1 MVWYV
6 PPTDEIDFESSED
19 RDISQMAVALISFF
33 LMLSFLLSSPATCS
47 TALSDKAPT
56 PEPEPEP
63 EPEPWPEQFH
73 AVLFMNYSN
82 DLSLADLWYD
92 WPGGRNLHIIKDQLG
107 GPRFF
112 DLEWNNGTSFFYY
125 KEEPLSC
132 RSAQLDVGLLR
143 PNWLDGATYLGQAR
157 VDNFLCDAWTKAD
170 FIWYYQD
177 VDTKRPVKWV
187 FYTGRTAH
195 VMTYEVGA
203 VLEDS
208 AWQTPAYCFHKNNM
222 TTTGTAI
229 REPRNI
235 VSLSQWSY
243 Y

>member
-1 MVWYV
+1 MYG
-6 PPTDEIDFESSED
+6 PRSELTTQFIHLSNATTQILSLQQIEID
-19 RDISQMAVALISFF
+19 IWQMAVALSLFHPLL
-33 LMLSFLLSSPATCS
+33 LMLSFLLSPT
-47 TALSDKAPT
+47 TALFDFDKAPT
-56 PEPEPEP
+56 
-63 EPEPWPEQFH
+63 PEPWPEQFH

-107 GPRFF
+107 GPLFF

-143 PNWLDGATYLGQAR
+143 PNWLDGATYLGRAR

-187 FYTGRTAH
+187 FYTGIY
-195 VMTYEVGA
+195 M
-203 VLEDS
+203 
-208 AWQTPAYCFHKNNM
+208 WF
-222 TTTGTAI
+222 
-229 REPRNI
+229 
-235 VSLSQWSY
+235 SL
-243 Y
+243 